1 MVKDLT
7 TKFEYPIAGSIRI
20 GEKTE
25 KNIPKR
31 LDYFTVHE
39 DSHTAKEVVDQFNSM
54 FKNPKELRIK
64 FMSETPL
71 EVNYIRYGKSGLLC
85 KGDGEIANA
94 MVDKQWKECQCS
106 RECAHRGNE
115 CKLTGRLH
123 FIIKDM
129 NIGGI
134 WRFQT
139 QSYTTIE
146 NMIATI
152 NFLKCMG
159 VKLTEKE
166 FKISTEEKTG
176 IKDGKTVKYTV
187 VNLKMIEN
195 NCKNGLITKAEEQ
208 GFTLIENISN
218 NTIEEKKSKKAKKT
232 EKTEKAIEPDFRVL
246 DEKKDDNKV
255 EENDVKQNETV
266 QDLDDY
272 EKVLTLVEIKTEM
285 VGDKEV
291 KKATFCTMTDEVM
304 DFLLYPD
311 IVDQVCNYAPSSA
324 ILPIEIYEK
333 NNNKILKKFKEIEVI
348 KKAV

>member
-25 KNIPKR
+25 KSIPKR

-39 DSHTAKEVVDQFNSM
+39 DTHTTKEVVKQFNSVY
-54 FKNPKELRIK
+54 KNPKELRIK
-64 FMSETPL
+64 FLSETPL
-71 EVNYIRYGKSGLLC
+71 EINYLRYGKSGLLC
-85 KGDGEIANA
+85 KGDGETANA
-94 MVDKQWKECQCS
+94 LVEKQWKECQCS
-106 RECAHRGNE
+106 RECTHRGNE

-129 NIGGI
+129 NIGGL

-139 QSYTTIE
+139 QSYTSIE
-146 NMIATI
+146 NIMATI

-159 VKLTEKE
+159 VNLTEKE
-166 FKISTEEKTG
+166 FRLSTEEKTAL
-176 IKDGKTVKYTV
+176 KDGKTIKYTA

-195 NCKNGLITKAEEQ
+195 NCKNSLITEDKKQ
-208 GFTLIENISN
+208 ENKPTEIISN
-218 NTIEEKKSKKAKKT
+218 TTIEEKKPKKSKKKEEIKSDFKVSEEPEDENKLT
-232 EKTEKAIEPDFRVL
+232 EVEKTEESGK
-246 DEKKDDNKV
+246 
-255 EENDVKQNETV
+255 V
-266 QDLDDY
+266 QDLDDF
-272 EKVLTLVEIKTEM
+272 EKALTLIEIKTEK
-285 VGDKEV
+285 VGDKEI
-291 KKATFCTMTDEVM
+291 KKASFCTMTNEVI
-304 DFLLYPD
+304 DLLLHPE

-324 ILPIEIYEK
+324 ILPVEIYEK

>member
-25 KNIPKR
+25 KSIPKR

-39 DSHTAKEVVDQFNSM
+39 DTHTTKEVVKQFNSIY
-54 FKNPKELRIK
+54 KNPKELRIK
-64 FMSETPL
+64 FLSETPL
-71 EVNYIRYGKSGLLC
+71 EINYLRYGKSGLLC

-106 RECAHRGNE
+106 KECTHRGNE

-129 NIGGI
+129 NIGGL

-139 QSYTTIE
+139 QSYTSIE
-146 NMIATI
+146 NIMATI

-166 FKISTEEKTG
+166 FKLSTEEKTA
-176 IKDGKTVKYTV
+176 IKDGKTVKYTA

-195 NCKNGLITKAEEQ
+195 NCKNSLITEEEKQ
-208 GFTLIENISN
+208 ENKPTENISN
-218 NTIEEKKSKKAKKT
+218 NTIEEKKTKKAKKVET
-232 EKTEKAIEPDFRVL
+232 EKIKPENEVSEKIM
-246 DEKKDDNKV
+246 DE
-255 EENDVKQNETV
+255 EEKEQEV
-266 QDLDDY
+266 DDY
-272 EKVLTLVEIKTEM
+272 EKILTLVEIKTES

-291 KKATFCTMTDEVM
+291 KKATFCTMTDEVI
-304 DFLLYPD
+304 DFLLHPD
-311 IVDQVCNYAPSSA
+311 IVDQVSNYSPSSA

-333 NNNKILKKFKEIEVI
+333 NNKKILKNTFL
-348 KKAV
+348 

>member
-25 KNIPKR
+25 KSIPKR

-39 DSHTAKEVVDQFNSM
+39 DTHTTKEVVNQFNNIY
-54 FKNPKELRIK
+54 KNPKELRIK
-64 FMSETPL
+64 FLSETPL
-71 EVNYIRYGKSGLLC
+71 EINYLRYGKSGLLC
-85 KGDGEIANA
+85 KGDGETASA
-94 MVDKQWKECQCS
+94 LVDKQWKECQCS
-106 RECAHRGNE
+106 KECTHRGNE

-129 NIGGI
+129 NIGGL

-139 QSYTTIE
+139 QSYTSIE
-146 NMIATI
+146 NIMATI

-159 VKLTEKE
+159 VNLTEKE
-166 FKISTEEKTG
+166 FRLSTEEKTAL
-176 IKDGKTVKYTV
+176 KDGKTIKYTA

-195 NCKNGLITKAEEQ
+195 NYKNSLITEDEKQENKPA
-208 GFTLIENISN
+208 ENISN
-218 NTIEEKKSKKAKKT
+218 NTIEEKKPKKAKKV
-232 EKTEKAIEPDFRVL
+232 EKEEIKPEIKVSEEPK
-246 DEKKDDNKV
+246 DENKV
-255 EENDVKQNETV
+255 TETENMQESEKV

-272 EKVLTLVEIKTEM
+272 ENVLTLVEIKTEM

-304 DFLLYPD
+304 DFLLHPE

-324 ILPIEIYEK
+324 ILPVEIYEK